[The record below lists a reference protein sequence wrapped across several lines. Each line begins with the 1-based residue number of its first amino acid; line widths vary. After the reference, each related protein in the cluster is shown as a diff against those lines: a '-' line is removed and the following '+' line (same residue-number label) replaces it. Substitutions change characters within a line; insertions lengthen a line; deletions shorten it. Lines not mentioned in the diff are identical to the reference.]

1 MVDGTPLQL
10 DEAALA
16 RRYGRELAAA
26 AHAVLESREAAEAA
40 AAAGIADVLRA
51 RHATRLP
58 ETAATRDDLVSATLR
73 RAAAAPRH
81 WHQVD
86 PSPTDDVPAAH
97 LSFTVS
103 ADAVAE
109 ALAAAPLPDRRRTRA
124 AWLVGAAG
132 LLLLAGAIGFWVL
145 PADDRPVT
153 AHALSPPATLP
164 AVAVGTAPTGGP
176 MTLAGCRIE
185 PASSPVAYQG
195 WLTLGD
201 LTAASGSDATR
212 PLFALVTAG
221 EAEWLGWH
229 SEGSQAMYPRPVGR
243 VACAMDPFSGETR
256 VYAVAGDWLP
266 PTLPDACPPGEI
278 YRFGDLRQIGGPR
291 LFATLPTGTGS
302 WRAHDPGLRLF
313 LRLAA
318 PPAVDVA
325 VTATAR
331 LLEADGTLP
340 LSVERVLASPRT
352 TPVRNLYLTL
362 SNVQLPRAGC
372 WIVSVA
378 LDGKVAG
385 SVLVPVSAPARPVML
400 GR

>member
-1 MVDGTPLQL
+1 MVDATPHEL
-10 DEAALA
+10 DPPALA

-26 AHAVLESREAAEAA
+26 AHEALESREAAEAA

-51 RHATRLP
+51 RNATSLP
-58 ETAATRDDLVSATLR
+58 ETPATREALTSATLR
-73 RAAAAPRH
+73 RAAAARRQ
-81 WHQVD
+81 WRQVD
-86 PSPTDDVPAAH
+86 PSPDQEAAAA

-103 ADAVAE
+103 AEAVAA
-109 ALAAAPLPDRRRTRA
+109 ALAAPPLPARRRNRV
-124 AWLVGAAG
+124 AWLVGAAA
-132 LLLLAGAIGFWVL
+132 LLLAVAGIGFWAL
-145 PADDRPVT
+145 PADDRPVS
-153 AHALSPPATLP
+153 ARVPSPRPTLP
-164 AVAVGTAPTGGP
+164 AIAVSAARGP

-185 PASSPVAYQG
+185 PSSTPVAYRG

-201 LTAASGSDATR
+201 LTGNAGAAAAR

-229 SEGSQAMYPRPVGR
+229 SDGSQAMYPRPVGR

-278 YRFGDLRQIGGPR
+278 YKFGDLREIGGPR
-291 LFATLPTGTGS
+291 LFATLPTGTDS
-302 WRAHDPGLRLF
+302 WRAHDPELRLF

-318 PPAVDVA
+318 PPAADVT

-331 LLEADGTLP
+331 LLDADASLP
-340 LSVERVLASPRT
+340 LSVQRVLASPPT

-362 SNVQLPRAGC
+362 VGVNLPREGC
-372 WIVSVA
+372 WVVSVA
-378 LDGKVAG
+378 LDGNPAG
-385 SVLVPVSAPARPVML
+385 SVLVPVSAPARPVL
-400 GR
+400 FGP